1 MELNFE
7 KWHGCLNDFIL
18 IWTEADD
25 VAIRSLQR
33 QAIKLCSRQGGGIGA
48 DGIIL
53 LHLKS
58 SRDLESNQVTI
69 INSDGS
75 LAATCGNGLRC
86 AAASTLNRIRNL
98 SSGSEIP
105 EGIVLNLGNHPVP
118 CRFLGRGKLKSAQ
131 NPYVAVTMG
140 IPDKEK
146 GNHLQNLAVNAV
158 KDAESSH
165 QLKGYSSKVQSF
177 NIQNNHIVI
186 HSDLASRDA
195 LLKLGPTLQ
204 KSAHWDGINV
214 HLVRNKDLS
223 DTDLSN
229 SKQILDSP
237 IAELYEAFVWER
249 GAGETQACGSGAC
262 AIGSLALSSGFVE
275 RKSWVGIDMPGGR
288 LFVKHESDEDPVI
301 LAGPTQFVFKGTV
314 EI

>member
-7 KWHGCLNDFIL
+7 KWHGCQNDFIL

-25 VAIRSLQR
+25 ITLRSIER
-33 QAIKLCSRQGGGIGA
+33 QAVKLCSRHGDGIGA

-53 LHLKS
+53 LHVKS
-58 SRDLESNQVTI
+58 SRDTESSQVTI

-86 AAASTLNRIRNL
+86 AAASTLNRIRKL
-98 SSGSEIP
+98 SSSSDIP
-105 EGIVLNLGNHPVP
+105 EGLVLNLGDHSIP

-140 IPDKEK
+140 IPDVEK
-146 GNHLQNLAVNAV
+146 RQQLQPLAISAV
-158 KDAESSH
+158 KAAESTL
-165 QLKGYSSKVQSF
+165 QLNGFSANVNSF

-186 HSDLASRDA
+186 QSDHASRAA
-195 LLKLGPTLQ
+195 LLKLGPALQ
-204 KSAHWDGINV
+204 KSPYWDGINV

-223 DTDLSN
+223 DTDISN

-249 GAGETQACGSGAC
+249 GAEETRACGSGAC

-275 RKSWVGIDMPGGR
+275 RHQWVGIDMPGGR
-288 LFVKHESDEDPVI
+288 LFVKHETDEDPVI